1 MAQFLIRNLDEKA
14 VERLKARAK
23 RHGRSLQ
30 GEVKQVLEQAAG
42 YSLEEALQSASKIRR
57 SLRGKRFSDSA
68 KLVREDRQR

>member
-1 MAQFLIRNLDEKA
+1 MAQFLVRDLDEKA
-14 VERLKARAK
+14 VKRLKARAK

-42 YSLEEALQSASKIRR
+42 YSLEEALQSAGKIRR
-57 SLRGKRFSDSA
+57 SLRGRRFADSA